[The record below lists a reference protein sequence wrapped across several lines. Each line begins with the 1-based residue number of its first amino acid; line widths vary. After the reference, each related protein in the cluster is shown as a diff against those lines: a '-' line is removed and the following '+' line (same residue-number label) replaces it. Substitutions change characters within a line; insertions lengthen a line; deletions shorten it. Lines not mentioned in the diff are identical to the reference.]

1 LLFLAE
7 RVENPPVDSVTRP
20 PLRLLL
26 ATASLT
32 LLATSYVSSFAQEGK
47 QPPRTLPDS
56 WVSKFDWRSVGP
68 ANMGGRITSITV
80 DSTDSTHY
88 WIGTATGGVLRT
100 TNNGVS
106 YDHQFQHEAVSS
118 IGDITVAPSNPE
130 IVWVGT
136 GESNPR
142 NSVSWG
148 NGVYKSVDGGDTW
161 KHMGLENSFQIGAVE
176 IHPENPDIV
185 YVGALGRLWGT
196 NEERGLYKTTDGGE
210 TWARVLYVDD
220 KTGVIDMRMHPEQPD
235 TLIVATYDR
244 QRDRFD
250 TNDPAQK
257 WGDGSGL
264 WKTTDGGATWKQ
276 LSEGLPTGMYGRIGL
291 DWSRSEPNTVF
302 AIVESD
308 LITQV
313 PEDSAYM
320 GLRGTNADVGA
331 RLTEITE
338 DGPAAEAGL
347 KVDDILVQLDG
358 VLINSWDDLRGE
370 IRKHKAGQTVGVIVS
385 RDRKTVEMD
394 VSFTRKPTEEED
406 QEEAE
411 NEAPTE
417 AEKVEEEPKDEPPKP
432 GPFHLGLGGQSSNV
446 QDQQGENGFEY
457 GGLYRSDDQGE
468 SWTRINSINPR
479 PMYYSRVYVDP
490 SDTQH
495 IYVLGTQLHT
505 SHDGGKTFRADGH
518 DNSVHVDH
526 HNMWINPNDGRHM
539 ILGNDGGVWVTW
551 DRMKSWDHHNHMALG
566 QFYQITTDD
575 TRDYRIYGGLQDNGS
590 WGGPNRV
597 GGEAGPVNG
606 DWFMIGW
613 GDGFVCRVDT
623 ENPNL
628 VYGESQ
634 GGAIYRHD
642 IDSGQTGYIR
652 ARAPRGQQY
661 RFNWNTPFLLSSHN
675 SKIFYSAGNYVF
687 RSLDRGNGL
696 KAISPEITLTD
707 RGSATALAESPR
719 DSDVL
724 WVGSDDGALWMT
736 KNNGHDWLDMYADP
750 VTEETHAEGAATET
764 SETEGGDTKTVEV
777 APDDPITGH
786 WEGRMEHEEIPE
798 DQGSYSMDLK
808 LSDKG
813 KITGSVN
820 TDFGDSTIVEG
831 KFDAETGKVNFRFR
845 SDQMEAILTGK
856 ISTAGM
862 SGEIDAGP
870 GWIQLEFTAKRDPVQ
885 VKAIDPAV
893 AKAPAA
899 VVPTTS
905 EKPAAASAETKK
917 APSFEASV
925 NQRFKDRF
933 PDGVPQRMMDRM
945 KERFPDGLP
954 AEFGRGGRLA
964 GGGAEAH
971 PESQDPGAEAAV
983 ANRLIEL
990 MPGRYLVSSIVP
1002 STFQDGR
1009 VYVTF
1014 DGHRSNDTLPYIMVT
1029 EDLGKTWHSL
1039 RGDLP
1044 DSAGSVRVL
1053 VEDLENQS
1061 LLFLGTEFG
1070 AWASIDRGHS
1080 WTRINH
1086 NLPTVPVHDLKVHPL
1101 SGELIAGTHGRSA
1114 WVVDISALRH
1124 MSSSTVKDAVKLYP
1138 PNHVIQWK
1146 RQAQRADS
1154 GTRRFVGSNPDSDA
1168 HLYYSMSGRNR
1179 NAQMWITNHE
1189 GDTIKTF
1196 EVASD
1201 PGLHRVDW
1209 DLRADS
1215 QQGGNSRFR
1224 RRGRLLPTG
1233 NYTVHLKAGGTT
1245 WTENLEVLLDPSLPN
1260 PRWQR

>member
-1 LLFLAE
+1 
-7 RVENPPVDSVTRP
+7 
-20 PLRLLL
+20 
-26 ATASLT
+26 
-32 LLATSYVSSFAQEGK
+32 
-47 QPPRTLPDS
+47 
-56 WVSKFDWRSVGP
+56 
-68 ANMGGRITSITV
+68 MGGRITSITV
-80 DSTDSTHY
+80 NSTDTTNY
-88 WIGTATGGVLRT
+88 WIGTATGGVLKT

-106 YDHQFQHEAVSS
+106 YEHQFQHEAVSS
-118 IGDITVAPSNPE
+118 IGDITVAPSNAE

-148 NGVYKSVDGGDTW
+148 NGVYKSVDGGSSW

-257 WGDGSGL
+257 WGEGSGL
-264 WKTTDGGATWKQ
+264 WKTTDGGATWKE
-276 LSEGLPTGMYGRIGL
+276 LADGLPTGIYGRIGL
-291 DWSRSEPNTVF
+291 DWSRSEPDTVY

-308 LITQV
+308 LITQE
-313 PEDSAYM
+313 PEDAAFM
-320 GLRGTNADVGA
+320 GLRGQDADVGS

-338 DGPAAEAGL
+338 DSPASEAGL
-347 KVDDILVQLDG
+347 QVGDIVIQLDG
-358 VLINSWDDLRGE
+358 VMINSWNDLHGE
-370 IRKHKAGQTVGVIVS
+370 IRKHKAGETVGVIVS
-385 RDRKTVEMD
+385 RDRKTIEME
-394 VSFTRKPTEEED
+394 VNFTRKPSEEED
-406 QEEAE
+406 RENAEEEVADQG
-411 NEAPTE
+411 
-417 AEKVEEEPKDEPPKP
+417 EKGDEEPKDEPPPP
-432 GPFHLGLGGQSSNV
+432 GPFHIGLGGQSSNV

-457 GGLYRSDDQGE
+457 GGLYRSDDQGDT
-468 SWTRINSINPR
+468 WTRINSINPR

-505 SHDGGKTFRADGH
+505 SHDGGQTFNADGH
-518 DNSVHVDH
+518 DSSVHVDH
-526 HNMWINPNDGRHM
+526 HNMWIDPNDGRHM

-597 GGEAGPVNG
+597 GGEAGPVNS

-613 GDGFVCRVDT
+613 GDGFVCRVDA

-652 ARAPRGQQY
+652 ARAPRGQRY

-687 RSLDRGNGL
+687 RSLDRGNDL

-736 KNNGHDWLDMYADP
+736 KNNGHDWIDLYADP
-750 VTEETHAEGAATET
+750 VAEEVTEDGAVTETVETEDAATT
-764 SETEGGDTKTVEV
+764 NVEV
-777 APDDPITGH
+777 AADDPITGH
-786 WEGRMEHEEIPE
+786 WQGRMEHEEVPE
-798 DQGSYSMDLK
+798 DQGAYSMDLK
-808 LSDKG
+808 LGEKG
-813 KITGSVN
+813 KISGTVN
-820 TDFGDSTIVEG
+820 TDFGDSTIVSG
-831 KFDAETGKVNFRFR
+831 KFDAESGKINFRFR
-845 SDQMEAILTGK
+845 NDQMEAILTAK
-856 ISTAGM
+856 IANAVMT
-862 SGEIDAGP
+862 GEIDAGP
-870 GWIQLEFTAKRDPVQ
+870 GWIQLEFTAKRDPVT
-885 VKAIDPAV
+885 VKADSDPVVAV
-893 AKAPAA
+893 VEAPAEVEPGVF
-899 VVPTTS
+899 VVEAPAD
-905 EKPAAASAETKK
+905 AAAEARPEIGVDATAKKK
-917 APSFEASV
+917 ASFVDTV
-925 NQRFKDRF
+925 NERFKERF
-933 PDGVPQRMMDRM
+933 PDGVPQQMMDRM

-954 AEFGRGGRLA
+954 AEFGRGGGREA
-964 GGGAEAH
+964 GQGGGRRGGGDRGASASANLNFERASA
-971 PESQDPGAEAAV
+971 PRSNSSDESSA
-983 ANRLIEL
+983 RLIDL
-990 MPGRYLVSSIVP
+990 MPNRYLVSSIVP
-1002 STFQDGR
+1002 SIYQDKR
-1009 VYVTF
+1009 VYITF
-1014 DGHRSNDTLPYIMVT
+1014 DGHRSDDTLPYILVT
-1029 EDLGKTWHSL
+1029 DDLGQSWQSL

-1044 DSAGSVRVL
+1044 DSAGSVRVI
-1053 VEDLENQS
+1053 VEDIENQN

-1080 WTRINH
+1080 WTRINN

-1114 WVVDISALRH
+1114 WVVDISAMRS
-1124 MSSSTVKDAVKLYP
+1124 MSTSSVKAAATLYP

-1146 RQAQRADS
+1146 RKAQRADS

-1168 HLYYSMSGRNR
+1168 HLYYSLSGRTR
-1179 NAQMWITNHE
+1179 NAQLWITNHL
-1189 GDTIKTF
+1189 GDTVKTF
-1196 EVASD
+1196 DVATDS
-1201 PGLHRVDW
+1201 GLHRIDW

-1224 RRGRLLPTG
+1224 RRGRQAEPG
-1233 NYTVHLKAGGTT
+1233 NYTVHLKVAGTT
-1245 WTENLEVLLDPSLPN
+1245 YTETLEVLLDPSLPN
-1260 PRWQR
+1260 PRWNR